1 MHMEVLIF
9 LTTVIGI
16 SITAAIAVV
25 SGVFS
30 SLFAVIAEED
40 DAE

>member
-1 MHMEVLIF
+1 MEVLIF
-9 LTTVIGI
+9 LATVISV
-16 SITAAIAVV
+16 SIIAAISVV

-30 SLFAVIAEED
+30 SLFAVIAEEED